1 MQQLLRKR
9 RIRFNQ
15 TVKRSSRG
23 SDSITPERP
32 QGHSR
37 TAPSCFI
44 RGPAAFSEYS
54 YQIATVAVGWQI
66 YELTGS
72 ATSAFETRPPR
83 RCCLAWRRK
92 RCCKRPPL
100 CPRARFKPQAAAT
113 DLLRRRWVANRHL
126 RYVILD
132 TSPAFS
138 SEVESFRIKKTRRP
152 TLKPQ
157 RGAHTDQTYGFLES
171 LQYSETRS
179 ESVACLVI
187 ESVQSL
193 S

>member
-54 YQIATVAVGWQI
+54 YQIATVAVGGQI

-72 ATSAFETRPPR
+72 ATSAFESPAASALLLGVAAETM
-83 RCCLAWRRK
+83 LQKATA
-92 RCCKRPPL
+92 L
-100 CPRARFKPQAAAT
+100 SSGAFQAASGCNGSASAPLGRQPT
-113 DLLRRRWVANRHL
+113 SSICDS
-126 RYVILD
+126 RYL
-132 TSPAFS
+132 
-138 SEVESFRIKKTRRP
+138 
-152 TLKPQ
+152 
-157 RGAHTDQTYGFLES
+157 
-171 LQYSETRS
+171 
-179 ESVACLVI
+179 ACVF
-187 ESVQSL
+187 E
-193 S
+193 